1 MAYGV
6 DQLKS
11 VISSKGG
18 VARGN
23 VYRVILPSRFGETSS
38 TLDLL
43 CAATNIPGRQILT
56 YDKGIGLKREKV
68 AYGFASEDVNMSFTL
83 LNDYS
88 VRRYFE
94 AWQARVVDTSS
105 YQIQYKDTY
114 TADVIIQQLQ
124 TGARANSGIN
134 FGFGSFNININL
146 NDVGSVVYECKLEN
160 AFPTT
165 LNAIALSDDADGMM
179 RLDIQMSYTNWSSSK

>member
-124 TGARANSGIN
+124 TGAHANSGIN

-146 NDVGSVVYECKLEN
+146 TDVGSVVYECKLEN